1 MMEQEGGHQQQ
12 LPMGEM
18 LNTLNVLDERAEK
31 IGKRL

>member
-1 MMEQEGGHQQQ
+1 MMEQEGGHQQ
-12 LPMGEM
+12 LGEM